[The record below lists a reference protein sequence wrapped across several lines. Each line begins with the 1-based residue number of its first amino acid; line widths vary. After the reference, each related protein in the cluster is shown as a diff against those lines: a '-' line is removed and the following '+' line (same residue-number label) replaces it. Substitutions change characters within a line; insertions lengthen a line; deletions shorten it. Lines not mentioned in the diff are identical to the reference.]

1 MLKEPNFKQDA
12 DVRPL
17 QKFELKFL
25 RHLPHGTLPIFCFRK
40 GNQLVSAVGGLLFS
54 ALLVEATDDSPLV
67 VRLHLVQRTAEHQ
80 LRQPPQHLWLTPG
93 PINKPYR
100 SAPLRSLEILEYNL
114 YRRFKVAPLTLVS

>member
-40 GNQLVSAVGGLLFS
+40 GNKVVSAVGGLLFS

-67 VRLHLVQRTAEHQ
+67 VRLHLVQRTADTSVDNLLGIFG
-80 LRQPPQHLWLTPG
+80 LRRLPLPNLIDPLACVRHRLWSITFPEDS
-93 PINKPYR
+93 K
-100 SAPLRSLEILEYNL
+100 
-114 YRRFKVAPLTLVS
+114 